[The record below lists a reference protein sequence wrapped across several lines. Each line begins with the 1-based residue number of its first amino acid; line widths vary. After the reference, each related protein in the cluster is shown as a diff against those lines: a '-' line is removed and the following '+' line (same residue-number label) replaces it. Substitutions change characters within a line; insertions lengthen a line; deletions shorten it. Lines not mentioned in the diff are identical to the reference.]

1 VILLGSPGVNPGLVR
16 GGYRPTDLGGRRQPR
31 RRLSSTARMTSEQL
45 LNLGSL
51 ALGQH
56 GLPGQTASNARGLV
70 LVEVAFA
77 GLASGDLARAGHL
90 ETLLRP
96 GVALHLGHG

>member
-1 VILLGSPGVNPGLVR
+1 MPVMADEEGEIGAVKLTNKLGNTALLASTGIDSLTAWDSRARPVPGRLP
-16 GGYRPTDLGGRRQPR
+16 DLAA
-31 RRLSSTARMTSEQL
+31 TVT
-45 LNLGSL
+45 
-51 ALGQH
+51 
-56 GLPGQTASNARGLV
+56 
-70 LVEVAFA
+70 EVAFA

>member
-1 VILLGSPGVNPGLVR
+1 FSLDLPGSIPGWFEAGIAQR
-16 GGYRPTDLGGRRQPR
+16 IWGGRRQPR